1 MPRTSPLRAL
11 VLATALVAIGTVFA
25 QPSRVTFW
33 PQVWGDG
40 AAAECLAA
48 AVVDPFNATRDDVTV
63 VSTIQPNWWDAT
75 RTSLAGGAGPDV
87 VGTPGPSFMMELARA
102 GLLTPLDDI
111 ADALGWSDTFASWAL
126 DLGRFDGVLYGLPDG
141 VETML
146 LLYNATVFEERGW
159 QVPTTIDELV
169 GLAGEVAAAGII
181 PFAHTNADW
190 RAANEWFLT
199 AFLNHVAGPDAVYEA
214 LTRQRPWNDPAI
226 VQAID
231 VLTDMQR
238 AGWFMGGLDRY
249 YTTSSDEKYAAL
261 ADGRAAMMIEG
272 SWVLS
277 SMPGYFAESVNGHDW
292 DWAPM
297 PSFDGQTY
305 FAIGL
310 TQTYSISA
318 NAQQPAAVA
327 AFLDYFFQPE
337 TQARRFSECGY
348 DPGPVDVALD
358 ALGDIDPRHE
368 RLFVELD
375 AAFAAGNY
383 GYTTWAFW
391 PARSN
396 QYLWEEIERVW
407 AGQLTAEAYLDG
419 LQRVF
424 DEEADQ
430 GAVLSLP
437 PR

>member
-1 MPRTSPLRAL
+1 MNTTLFRSLAA
-11 VLATALVAIGTVFA
+11 VLALAFAGGAMAQAASVA
-25 QPSRVTFW
+25 FW

-40 AAAECLAA
+40 SAAECLTA
-48 AVVDPFNATRDDVTV
+48 AVVDPFNAMEEDIDV

-102 GLLTPLDDI
+102 GLLAPLDDLAI
-111 ADALGWSDTFASWAL
+111 DHAWADTFAAWAL

-146 LLYNATVFEERGW
+146 LLYNASLFEQHGW
-159 QVPTTIDELV
+159 EVPATIDEFV
-169 GLAGEVAAAGII
+169 ALAATIDAAGII

-199 AFLNHVAGPDAVYEA
+199 AFLNHVAGPDVVYAA
-214 LTRQRPWNDPAI
+214 LTQQRPWTDPAL
-226 VQAID
+226 VAAVD
-231 VLTDMQR
+231 VLTDMQQ

-249 YTTSSDEKYAAL
+249 YTTPSDEKYAAL
-261 ADGRAAMMIEG
+261 ADGQAAMMIEG

-277 SMPGYFAESVNGHDW
+277 SMPGYFAESLHGHDW
-292 DWAPM
+292 DWAPV
-297 PSFDGQTY
+297 PSFDGQSY

-310 TQTYSISA
+310 TQTYSVSA
-318 NAQQPAAVA
+318 HAEHPAAAA

-337 TQARRFSECGY
+337 VQARRFTDCGY
-348 DPGPVDVALD
+348 DPGPVDVALG
-358 ALGDIDPRHE
+358 ALEAIDPRHE

-375 AAFAAGNY
+375 TAFAAGNY
-383 GYTTWAFW
+383 GYTTWSFW

-396 QYLWEEIERVW
+396 QYVWEEIERVW
-407 AGQLTAEAYLDG
+407 AGHLSAEAYLEG
-419 LQRVF
+419 LQSVF
-424 DEEADQ
+424 DEEARQ
-430 GAVLSLP
+430 GAVLTLP
-437 PR
+437 ER